1 MELWSSQDAAR
12 ALRLTPRRIR
22 ALARAGRLK
31 AHKVGNR
38 WLVEPTTAR
47 EPRHGRPPTPAIGWA
62 ILAVLSGERPNWLHP
77 SALSRLKRWMRS
89 TEWTIEALKRSKARA
104 RIVRLRALPSDIPKI
119 LKKPG
124 MVRTGLSAITDEVD
138 LVPSSGEI
146 DAYVSN
152 DVLRMIE
159 RQFKP
164 ARESDQPNLT
174 LRLPNQAWILK
185 FKRAPL
191 AVVCA
196 DLLLSADPRVV
207 RAGVEGLK
215 KVLHD

>member
-12 ALRLTPRRIR
+12 ALRLTSRRIR

-38 WLVEPTTAR
+38 WLVEPTTDR
-47 EPRHGRPPTPAIGWA
+47 ESRPGRPPTPAVAWA
-62 ILAVLSGERPNWLHP
+62 ILSMQSGERPDWLHP
-77 SALSRLKRWMRS
+77 SAVSRLKRRMRN
-89 TEWTIEALKRSKARA
+89 TEWTIDALKNSQSRA
-104 RIVRLRALPSDIPKI
+104 WIVRLRALPSDIPKI

-124 MVRTGLSAITDEVD
+124 MVLTGLSAITDEVD
-138 LVPSSGEI
+138 LVPSSEEI

-152 DVLRMIE
+152 DVRRMIE

-174 LRLPNQAWILK
+174 LRLPNRAWILK

-196 DLLLSADPRVV
+196 DLLLSADPQSCPGRSGGSEKGP
-207 RAGVEGLK
+207 A
-215 KVLHD
+215 

>member
-1 MELWSSQDAAR
+1 MKLWSSQDAAR

-22 ALARAGRLK
+22 ALARAGGLK

-38 WLVEPTTAR
+38 WLVEPTTDR
-47 EPRHGRPPTPAIGWA
+47 EPRPGRPPTPAIAWA
-62 ILAVLSGERPNWLHP
+62 ILSALSGERPNWVHP
-77 SALSRLKRWMRS
+77 SALSRLKRWMRN
-89 TEWTIEALKRSKARA
+89 TEWTIDALKKSKARA
-104 RIVRLRALPSDIPKI
+104 RIVRWRALPSDIPKI
-119 LKKPG
+119 LKEPG
-124 MVRTGLSAITDEVD
+124 IVLTGLSAITNEVD
-138 LVPSSGEI
+138 LVPSSEEI
-146 DAYVSN
+146 DAYVDR
-152 DVLRMIE
+152 DVMRMIE

-164 ARESDQPNLT
+164 AKDSDQPNLT
-174 LRLPNQAWILK
+174 LRLPNQTWILK

-196 DLLLSADPRVV
+196 DLLLSADPRVA